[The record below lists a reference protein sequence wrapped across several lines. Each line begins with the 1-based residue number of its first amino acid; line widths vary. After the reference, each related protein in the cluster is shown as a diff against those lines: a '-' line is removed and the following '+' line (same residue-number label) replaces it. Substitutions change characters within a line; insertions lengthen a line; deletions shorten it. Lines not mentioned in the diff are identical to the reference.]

1 MLNPLMLLGLL
12 GLGIP
17 IAIHLIQKQRLKPQ
31 ALATLRF
38 LDMED
43 VANAFHPVP
52 RDILQLILR
61 LLFLIIMIFLLA
73 RLTVPTADKAPKTM
87 IIVLDQSMSMQQGS
101 STNQML
107 YKKMKAE
114 VAELIDGMGENDV
127 ISLQLVGD
135 KVEST
140 GFLDDKE
147 KLLEILANSDVSDSG
162 GLALMPT
169 IRQSVNLLR
178 SRLEVNPIVIV
189 FSDHQVLNYS
199 AYLKEDEKQQTEKF
213 KKYLAN
219 SGVKLIFID
228 PQSSITDNIAIEQA
242 TFSKAETYLGSSA
255 AMTVTARNYGTESK
269 TVNLLFHE
277 GTTEDGTRE
286 LTLEPGETAQMDLIH
301 SFENPVDV
309 VCKVTID
316 EDSLPG
322 DNEFFIPMRMKNR
335 TQILLVSQ
343 AEDENQDNK
352 KFYKGSDLLAYAL
365 NPGEALGTGNGTY
378 INVKRITPNV
388 LDKQALPIY
397 SMIVLYGVANLTEQ
411 SQNDLQAYVRNGGGL
426 MIILES
432 EMSPFAI
439 QNGLSTFFGAL
450 TLTQLKDSD
459 KIATININESM
470 LDDDVLFPLLHGE
483 WGELSGVT
491 INKYFGLENTGNAKV
506 LLRTA
511 DGDPLIVN
519 VPIDKGNVMIQA
531 FDCELGSSSLPRTS
545 AFVPVC
551 HELSQLLTGSGMQ
564 EETETMRAGDELR
577 VETPEF
583 RNLSGD
589 VNVDGPDSFKI
600 PITDGDSIRFNQAV
614 KAGAYQLSHPLKQ
627 SGRKHWVTVNPVQ
640 GESDVTALEPETMKE
655 LFGEKL
661 QLIPYSEVG
670 NQFVNKREIIN
681 LMLLILFIAFTIE
694 ALIGAWGSRSKKQ
707 MEGN

>member
-1 MLNPLMLLGLL
+1 MLNPFMLLGLL

-31 ALATLRF
+31 SLATLRF

-43 VANAFHPVP
+43 VANAFHPIP

-61 LLFLIIMIFLLA
+61 LLFLTIMIILLG
-73 RLTVPTADKAPKTM
+73 RLTVPTSHEAPKTM
-87 IIVLDQSMSMQQGS
+87 IIILDQSMSMQQNTS
-101 STNQML
+101 KNQML
-107 YKKMKAE
+107 YKKMKSE
-114 VAELIDGMGENDV
+114 VAELIDVMGENDQ
-127 ISLQLVGD
+127 ISLHLVGD
-135 KVEST
+135 KVKSS
-140 GFLDDKE
+140 GFLDDRD
-147 KLLEILANSDVSDSG
+147 KLLDFLADSEVSDSG

-178 SRLEVNPIVIV
+178 SRHEVNPIVIV
-189 FSDHQVLNYS
+189 FSDHQLLNYS
-199 AYLKEDEKQQTEKF
+199 AYLKEDEKQETEKF
-213 KKYLAN
+213 KKHLTN

-228 PQSSITDNIAIEQA
+228 PQSSITNNIAIEQA
-242 TFSKAETYLGSSA
+242 VFSKSETYLGSSA

-269 TVNLLFHE
+269 TVNLMFYE
-277 GTTEDGTRE
+277 GTTEGGTRE
-286 LTLEPGETAQMDLIH
+286 LTLESGETAHMDLIH

-322 DNEFFIPMRMKNR
+322 DNKFFIPMRMKNR

-343 AEDENQDNK
+343 AEDEKQEDRN
-352 KFYKGSDLLAYAL
+352 FYKGSDLLAYAL
-365 NPGEALGTGNGTY
+365 NPGEALGTGGGTY
-378 INVKRITPNV
+378 ISVKRITPNV

-411 SQNDLQAYVRNGGGL
+411 SQKDLQVYVRNGGGL

-432 EMSPFAI
+432 GMSPFAI
-439 QNGLSTFFGAL
+439 NNGLSAFFGGT

-459 KIATININESM
+459 KITTININESM

-483 WGELSGVT
+483 WGELSSVT
-491 INKYFGLENTGNAKV
+491 INKYFGLETTGNANV

-511 DGDPLIVN
+511 EGDPLIVK
-519 VPIDKGNVMIQA
+519 VPLGKGNVIIQA

-551 HELSQLLTGSGMQ
+551 HELFQLLTGGDI
-564 EETETMRAGDELR
+564 EKETETMRAGDELR
-577 VETPEF
+577 IKTPEF

-589 VNVDGPDSFKI
+589 VHVDGPDSFKI

-640 GESDVTALEPETMKE
+640 GESDVTALEPKAMKE

-661 QLIPYSEVG
+661 QLIPYSEVS

-681 LMLLILFIAFTIE
+681 LMLLLLFTAFTIE
-694 ALIGAWGSRSKKQ
+694 ALIGAWGSRSKRQ